1 MHTIMKTLKYFLL
14 LLVAPLAFVGC
25 EDDWG
30 NNNSEMEHIYY
41 FGPQVW
47 GYDDT
52 KQGNNNVVHY
62 EVNQGETV
70 AIPMQFWSEF
80 TRSYD
85 VTTFYYVT
93 VDPNSAVA
101 LVNGVDYEVVDA
113 NGTRLSPNSGGA
125 YEMFWP
131 QAKKGVQNVY
141 IRALNGNTGSF
152 RLQTFNPNSDVTLT
166 NQDVSSTIQNKT
178 TDYEVR
184 IFTQNYRITVNIQ

>member
-1 MHTIMKTLKYFLL
+1 MKLLKYFLL
-14 LLVAPLAFVGC
+14 LFAAPLALTAC

-30 NNNSEMEHIYY
+30 NNNPEMEHVYY
-41 FGPQVW
+41 FGPEVW

-62 EVNQGETV
+62 EVAQGQTV
-70 AIPMQFWSEF
+70 AIPMQFWSEY
-80 TRSYD
+80 TRNYD

-93 VDPNSAVA
+93 TDPNSAVA
-101 LVNGVDYEVVDA
+101 LVNGTDYEVVDA
-113 NGTRLSPNSGGA
+113 NGTRLSPNAGGA